1 MDAFEEGWIAGWLEG
16 EGTFHCT
23 ISKPTATRKA
33 YRRLVVRAVSTD
45 YDTVVRAQT
54 YAGGDIYG
62 PYQYGIRQPHWQW
75 GIGGNEPAAEF
86 MRMIRP
92 LMGQRRQKQIDE
104 ALAKASDTNN

>member
-1 MDAFEEGWIAGWLEG
+1 VTQEQLSDALNALQ
-16 EGTFHCT
+16 
-23 ISKPTATRKA
+23 KNARATTPEA
-33 YRRLVVRAVSTD
+33 RLVVRAVSTD